1 MTTDKAT
8 DSDKASDNGKDNDS
22 DKGNDNDSPKDN
34 GNATENNNNKENDNA
49 TANDPSQDQDK
60 GKEKNQE
67 ANYRLCLTIP
77 FDDETKKTILGIQY
91 RLMAYG
97 GGKFPNPDQ
106 IYLTLAYIRNQPAE
120 AIPKIQKA
128 MSQLSFSPCTLTF
141 QKVKLFNLRDE
152 DGFEETQEGSLPLA
166 VETWWLVVENIPELQ
181 DLYAELRALLFKEN
195 IFIKRRFAPHVTLA
209 RRTRIGSID
218 LSPIM
223 TEPFVGKVDT
233 VRLLQLQSTKDGPS
247 FQLLFELLPQNEAAK
262 GLSEPSDT

>member
-8 DSDKASDNGKDNDS
+8 DNDKASDNGKDND
-22 DKGNDNDSPKDN
+22 
-34 GNATENNNNKENDNA
+34 NAA
-49 TANDPSQDQDK
+49 ANDPSQAQDK
-60 GKEKNQE
+60 GEEKSQE
-67 ANYRLCLTIP
+67 ANYKLCLTIP

-128 MSQLSFSPCTLTF
+128 MSQLAFSPCTLTF

-152 DGFEETQEGSLPLA
+152 DGFEEPQEGSLPLA

-181 DLYAELRALLFKEN
+181 DLYADLRALLYKEN

-223 TEPFVGKVDT
+223 TEPFVGRVDT

-247 FQLLFELLPQNEAAK
+247 FQLLYELLPQNESAK
-262 GLSEPSDT
+262 GLSETSDI